1 VNCWANIAF
10 SSQCCLFLDK
20 KSNAMIL
27 IDKATIQ
34 WGVRNVSLQRVKG
47 SLLER
52 ERESEERFKPP
63 FERVRAISMEEGG
76 TVGKTNS

>member
-1 VNCWANIAF
+1 
-10 SSQCCLFLDK
+10 
-20 KSNAMIL
+20 MIL

-52 ERESEERFKPP
+52 ERE
-63 FERVRAISMEEGG
+63 RARRDLSLLSRE
-76 TVGKTNS
+76 

>member
-1 VNCWANIAF
+1 
-10 SSQCCLFLDK
+10 
-20 KSNAMIL
+20 MIL

-34 WGVRNVSLQRVKG
+34 WGVQNVSLQRVKG
-47 SLLER
+47 SLL

-76 TVGKTNS
+76 TVGKTYS

>member
-1 VNCWANIAF
+1 
-10 SSQCCLFLDK
+10 
-20 KSNAMIL
+20 
-27 IDKATIQ
+27 
-34 WGVRNVSLQRVKG
+34 VSLQRVKG

-63 FERVRAISMEEGG
+63 FGRVRAISMEEGG